1 MPIRSKTL
9 DVTRRHYGAATTK
22 PLQHRRDVAVLCKM
36 YKILKHGAPHI
47 TTLRQPWA
55 TPHPY
60 STRDAHKRDQQLIVP
75 FARTETFSRSFLP
88 RYSRLWNRIV
98 RQIDIHQATTL
109 HIFKCAVNAW
119 LMPSGH
125 N

>member
-1 MPIRSKTL
+1 MQL
-9 DVTRRHYGAATTK
+9 A
-22 PLQHRRDVAVLCKM
+22 PLQPLHTGEKWPSCARCTRSSSM
-36 YKILKHGAPHI
+36 APRTSLHSGSRGRHL
-47 TTLRQPWA
+47 TH
-55 TPHPY
+55 TPPGTP
-60 STRDAHKRDQQLIVP
+60 TRGTNNSLFP